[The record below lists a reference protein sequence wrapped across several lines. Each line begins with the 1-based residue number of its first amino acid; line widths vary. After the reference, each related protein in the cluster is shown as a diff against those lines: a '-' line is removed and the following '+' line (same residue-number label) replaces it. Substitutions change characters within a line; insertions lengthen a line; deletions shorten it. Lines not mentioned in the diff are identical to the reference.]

1 MIIKRYVHSVKSLEE
16 HNQPPIY
23 NRARMYSCAALYNR
37 YRAWNSEPNVGLLVT
52 YTGAGTTQSTF

>member
-1 MIIKRYVHSVKSLEE
+1 
-16 HNQPPIY
+16 
-23 NRARMYSCAALYNR
+23 MYSCAALYNR